1 MIPGGV
7 LVADAPITDY
17 LEPDNRRR
25 SNLLEDF
32 ERGALAINDP
42 DGGLEQANW
51 RVAVVDKAI
60 TVQNLLSGPA
70 VTLVT
75 TSQAATEVSLTFDG
89 NMSPVLAWV
98 ESGETKFRWYD
109 TAMSGYVVETLA
121 GTRSPRLTL
130 DDKRSLMNASRD
142 VLLIYVKTGTPE
154 RMAYRQQRDRY
165 LTEYILMDLPAN
177 FFRLGRVGMAKS
189 TRLQIELIT
198 R

>member
-17 LEPDNRRR
+17 LEPDNRHR

-32 ERGALAINDP
+32 ERGALAISNP
-42 DGGLEQANW
+42 GGGMEQANW
-51 RVAVVDKAI
+51 RAAVVDTAI

-75 TSQAATEVSLTFDG
+75 TSQAATEVSLAFDAS
-89 NMSPVLAWV
+89 MAPVLAWV
-98 ESGETKFRWYD
+98 EGGTTKFRWFD
-109 TAMSGYVVETLA
+109 STVPGYVVETLA
-121 GTRSPRLTL
+121 GTRCPRLTL
-130 DDKRSLMNASRD
+130 DDKRAALDTWRD

-154 RMAYRQQRDRY
+154 RLAYRQQRDRY